1 MNKKIYTIFVTLV
14 MIMTAIIIPRNTEVK
29 ATDGYGDPD
38 INHGYVYTKTKN
50 LSDIILNEQYDKGRH
65 FGTEGEQKAADDIK
79 GWMNDIGLD
88 YVHKE
93 TIDKCWYPG
102 DSSTGWDNQ
111 YIGPL
116 HFTKVIQ
123 EYYINISIH
132 WKCNNTVKEYK
143 NLSET
148 TCFPYLAKNFSFS
161 IPYLPASRD
170 DKGTNVI
177 VDTKPNFLVDT
188 LVLGETHWAS
198 EVSEAENS
206 YHIYNIAEH
215 PQWTLRPHYKGFI
228 AIDNNTDTFFMAPT
242 GFDHKLTG
250 IFDRPGFYI
259 NRSVGDWIE
268 NALDYSCC
276 YYVTA
281 DYRSHWTKETTISYN
296 VIGQINGT
304 DQDPRNISIICAH
317 YDNMINQGSIDEAGE
332 TALVLGI
339 AKYIKDHELE
349 SKLNQTVKFI
359 AFGGEEPGMRGAKDY
374 IKEYINNLSL
384 GDQYERVKYVI
395 NPGNF
400 GHKNRTALNYENKT
414 VDLPFELASYLDEFS
429 WLSDLAIDI
438 GEALEYTTRT
448 GETGQA
454 INLSKGNL
462 GAEDS
467 LTFNISYTGAK
478 CIQFARFPYYG
489 YHRDGEDHTTG
500 DILDELD
507 NDTFD
512 LESEIVTSV
521 AMHLLLTPIFT
532 LSNCSNTIFDRDD
545 DGYNDSVTIL
555 FNLTSDTN
563 TSLFGNVTGY
573 LYNPGG
579 QLGSYPIETGLIP
592 LIKGITTTTSLN
604 VTLLPNQ
611 PAGNYTACLVL
622 KDVLNNIHS
631 ICNQTVYLEA
641 YGEPWADFVWEK
653 NSSKNFSFTDL
664 SLPSPGATINS
675 WNWSFGDGYYSNVRN
690 PYHNYS
696 TAGGF
701 NVTLTIGDTNGK
713 NANVT
718 KTITVTN
725 NQADVS
731 FTMSEN
737 VQKVNISISFTSTS
751 SDSDG
756 SIVSATWLF
765 GDGNTGNGNSVS
777 HSYSSSGKYTVTLIV
792 IDNDGATNSAANTVI
807 IANTFANASLT
818 KDNQTS
824 GDYTTIQKAFN
835 NTSVGGVVYAVGGL
849 YNESLVVNKSVYLYG
864 EEGKTI
870 ITATQ
875 GTAVNI
881 VSNNVSIECF
891 TVKNSSTG
899 ICISRVSNNSISSCY
914 ILNTTIGV
922 KLENRAED
930 NIISSCIFINNTYG
944 VFITRSNDNLIGTSD
959 LTGISSVTSESGS
972 DCYFQ
977 DNSYGIYIEN
987 SHDNIIRSCM
997 INAASSNLTLTQ
1009 RQGIFIDNSF
1019 TNTIFSCDIFN
1030 ANNYGIYISGSSDN
1044 KVINCIIR
1052 KNEKGV
1058 YLSSSSNNVIV
1069 GNNIS
1074 NNTESGI
1081 NIFTVSSSSNSILF
1095 NDFISNGGN
1104 GTYPQVSDSGTSN
1117 IWNTSDNN
1125 TYLYDSFGEGNYWSD
1140 YSGSDSDGDG
1150 IGDTGYSVSGTAG
1163 SEDYFPVME
1172 RYDWFEDLY

>member
-1 MNKKIYTIFVTLV
+1 MNKKIYAIFVTLV
-14 MIMTAIIIPRNTEVK
+14 MIMTAMIIPRNTRVK
-29 ATDGYGDPD
+29 ATYSYGDPD
-38 INHGYVYTKTKN
+38 INHGYIYNKTEN
-50 LSDIILNEQYDKGRH
+50 LSKIILNELYDEGRY
-65 FGTEGEQKAADDIK
+65 FGTDGELEAANRII
-79 GWMNDIGLD
+79 GWMENISLD

-93 TIDKCWYPG
+93 TIDKCWYPW

-116 HFTKVIQ
+116 YFTKVIQ

-161 IPYLPASRD
+161 IPGVPASRD

-177 VDTKPNFLVDT
+177 VDTKPNLFKDT

-268 NALDYSCC
+268 NALNYGCFN
-276 YYVTA
+276 VTA

-374 IKEYINNLSL
+374 IKEYINNVSL

-414 VDLPFELASYLDEFS
+414 VDLPFESASYLDEFS

-438 GEALEYTTRT
+438 GDALGYTTRT

-454 INLSKGNL
+454 INLSKANL

-500 DILDELD
+500 DVLDELD

-512 LESEIVTSV
+512 LECEVVTSV
-521 AMHLLLTPIFT
+521 AMHLLLIPIFT

-545 DGYNDSVTIL
+545 DGNNDSVTL
-555 FNLTSDTN
+555 MFNLTSDTN
-563 TSLFGNVTGY
+563 TSLFGNVTGC
-573 LYNPGG
+573 LYNPSG
-579 QLGSYPIETGLIP
+579 QIGSYPIATGLIP
-592 LIKGITTTTSLN
+592 LIKGNTTTASLN
-604 VTLLPNQ
+604 VTLLPDQ
-611 PAGNYTACLVL
+611 PAGNYTARLVL
-622 KDVLNNIHS
+622 KDVFNNIHG

-641 YGEPWADFVWEK
+641 YGEPWADFTWEK
-653 NSSKNFSFTDL
+653 NDSKNFSFTDL

-675 WNWSFGDGYYSNVRN
+675 WNWSFGDGDYSNIQN

-696 TAGGF
+696 TEGGY
-701 NVTLTIGDTNGK
+701 NVTLTIGDTSGK

-725 NQADVS
+725 NKADVS
-731 FTMSEN
+731 FTMNAN
-737 VQKVNISISFTSTS
+737 VQKVNIAISFTSTS

-756 SIVSATWLF
+756 KIVDSNWLF
-765 GDGNTGNGNSVS
+765 GDGNTASGEQVT
-777 HSYSSSGKYTVTLIV
+777 HSYSYSGKYTVTLIV
-792 IDNDGATNSAANTVI
+792 TDNDGATSSAINTVI

-824 GDYTTIQKAFN
+824 GNYTTIQKAVN
-835 NTSVGGVVYAVGGL
+835 NTSAGGVIYAIGGL

-864 EEGKTI
+864 EEGKAI
-870 ITATQ
+870 IAATR

-881 VSNNVSIECF
+881 VCNNVSIESY
-891 TVKNSSTG
+891 TIKNSTTG
-899 ICISRVSNNSISSCY
+899 ICISGVSNNTVMNCC
-914 ILNTTIGV
+914 ILNSTMGV
-922 KLENRAED
+922 KLENGAED
-930 NIISSCIFINNTYG
+930 NIISSCDFINNMYG
-944 VFITRSNDNLIGTSD
+944 VFITGSNANLVGTSD
-959 LTGISSVTSESGS
+959 LTGTVSVSSEAWD

-977 DNSYGIYIEN
+977 GNNYGIYIVN
-987 SHDNIIRSCM
+987 SHDNIVRGCL
-997 INAASSNLTLTQ
+997 INASGQQSLTG
-1009 RQGIFIDNSF
+1009 GIYIDNSNS
-1019 TNTIFSCDIFN
+1019 NTIYSCDIFN
-1030 ANNYGIYISGSSDN
+1030 AGNYGIYLSGSSDN
-1044 KVINCIIR
+1044 KVINCIIK
-1052 KNEKGV
+1052 KNDKGI

-1069 GNNIS
+1069 GSNIS

-1095 NDFISNGGN
+1095 NDFIGN
-1104 GTYPQVSDSGTSN
+1104 GDGNYSQVSDSGTGN
-1117 IWNTSDNN
+1117 YWNTSNNN
-1125 TYLYDSFGEGNYWSD
+1125 TYLYASIGEGNYWSD

-1150 IGDTGYSVSGTAG
+1150 IGDTSYSISGSAG
-1163 SEDYFPVME
+1163 SEDSYPVIE
-1172 RYDWFEDLY
+1172 RYGWFDGWY